1 MLLEDV
7 LKEFIFECKM
17 RKLSPRTV
25 QSYQNANL
33 RMMKFIREEYNITE
47 LEETHHLAIKG
58 YIEYQTKQGRA
69 ETYINRNIVCYKCF
83 FDYCVKE
90 GYISTNPMNKVNKQ
104 KEPITLIE
112 TFNNDEVSR
121 MLKAFNGHRFLDVR
135 NHLIIVTCPAAHCG
149 RRKPHGIFS

>member
-25 QSYQNANL
+25 QSYQDANL
-33 RMMKFIREEYNITE
+33 RMMKFIREEYNIKE

-90 GYISTNPMNKVNKQ
+90 GYISTNPMDKVNKQ
-104 KEPITLIE
+104 KEPITPVVNKALIRYLRVRE
-112 TFNNDEVSR
+112 AYIKDKIAYQRHICFYHR
-121 MLKAFNGHRFLDVR
+121 MVGN
-135 NHLIIVTCPAAHCG
+135 
-149 RRKPHGIFS
+149 